1 MAETSATWFRVEL
14 DSSERFIEVE
24 ISGDRADAKRNNFK
38 EKVRMLEVVP
48 VLRQVIAMPH
58 RDEKGQNV
66 LAFARIEQVS
76 PLLAACDGPDC
87 INLGRVVS
95 FSLVDEQSEM
105 WCAVK
110 ERALNEPSIVTPP
123 KGLVIPK

>member
-1 MAETSATWFRVEL
+1 MVDMIATWFRVEL
-14 DSSERFIEVE
+14 DSGERFIEVE
-24 ISGDRADAKRNNFK
+24 IPGDHADAKRNNFK
-38 EKVRMLEVVP
+38 EKVQRHEMVP
-48 VLRQVIAMPH
+48 ALRQVVAMPH
-58 RDEKGQNV
+58 RDEKGQHM

-76 PLLAACDGPDC
+76 PLLAGCDGPDF

>member
-24 ISGDRADAKRNNFK
+24 MSGDTADAKRANFK
-38 EKVRMLEVVP
+38 RAILGPEVVK

-58 RDEKGQNV
+58 REKGQNM

-76 PLLAACDGPDC
+76 PLLAGCDGPDH

-95 FSLVDEQSEM
+95 FSLVDERSEM